1 MSTNALSSKWRS
13 ALNTVPCL
21 LKALTNLASGAGVEP
36 TMHQSSF
43 SRTRPV
49 AREPGAAAGWVV
61 QLTLRKP
68 TTLLKWLRL

>member
-36 TMHQSSF
+36 TMHQYLRLVTSSIF
-43 SRTRPV
+43 SRTIV
-49 AREPGAAAGWVV
+49 IYNNNS
-61 QLTLRKP
+61 Q
-68 TTLLKWLRL
+68 